1 MRVVN
6 KSLCY
11 KSFDKKIAIL
21 LVFIFSS
28 VCLSKELSIYD
39 LTKREGIYYEKATDV
54 PYTGELII
62 RYTSG
67 KVSTIK
73 NYRKGI
79 LHGAYEM
86 YHIDGK
92 LLERGTYKNGK
103 LDGAY
108 ESYWYNGQILV
119 KGSYKNA
126 KVDGLYEMYHR
137 NGELEV
143 KRIYKNGI
151 EISCEGK
158 CN

>member
-86 YHIDGK
+86 YHVDGK

-108 ESYWYNGQILV
+108 ESYNDNYDTMHPRDSSINRIPPIPEKKTLIGTMRYREQ
-119 KGSYKNA
+119 
-126 KVDGLYEMYHR
+126 KVDKKLLKPIRMVY
-137 NGELEV
+137 
-143 KRIYKNGI
+143 
-151 EISCEGK
+151 
-158 CN
+158 

>member
-39 LTKREGIYYEKATDV
+39 LTKREGIYYEKTTDV

-67 KVSTIK
+67 KVSTIT
-73 NYRKGI
+73 I
-79 LHGAYEM
+79 
-86 YHIDGK
+86 GK
-92 LLERGTYKNGK
+92 EFCMVPMRC
-103 LDGAY
+103 
-108 ESYWYNGQILV
+108 I
-119 KGSYKNA
+119 
-126 KVDGLYEMYHR
+126 M
-137 NGELEV
+137 
-143 KRIYKNGI
+143 
-151 EISCEGK
+151 
-158 CN
+158 